1 MAMKLPLLVTTD
13 LQQDAPSVHR
23 TRAVNQVALAFA
35 KRLGTSM
42 EMLHVA
48 NIGEIAKI
56 PQAATVIL
64 DSQKEQ
70 LKNLANP
77 FEGVSKARFVVGHP
91 VPAITKLSAQKSKYE
106 LLVQGTSG
114 KTGLS
119 RAFLGSVAEEV
130 LRHSRIP
137 VMTVGPEAQAH
148 AAHSKLASQDR
159 PVIVVA
165 TELEKTSVP
174 AERYAIQLAKKLKG
188 RVHAVHHLQA
198 GFHPLIQ
205 TAMSTPSGSR
215 ELQDLIRGLKKDAE
229 KALAKVA
236 AQAKKAGVAF
246 SWTLVETGIHA
257 SEAVIDTARAQNAA
271 LVVMGT
277 HARGLVMGSF
287 LGSTARGVILGS
299 PAPVITVRR

>member
-1 MAMKLPLLVTTD
+1 MARKLPLLVTTD
-13 LQQDAPSVHR
+13 LQQDAASVQR
-23 TRAVNQVALAFA
+23 FKAVNHISLALA
-35 KRLGTSM
+35 KRLGTSV
-42 EMLHVA
+42 EVLYVA
-48 NIGEIAKI
+48 NIGEITQI

-70 LKNLANP
+70 LKNLVNP
-77 FEGVSKARFVVGHP
+77 LEGITKARFLVGHP
-91 VPAITKLSAQKSKYE
+91 VPAITKIAAQKGKFE
-106 LLVQGTSG
+106 VLVQGTSG

-148 AAHSKLASQDR
+148 ASRSLLAGKDK

-165 TELEKTSVP
+165 TQLDKTSAP
-174 AERYAIQLAKKLKG
+174 AEHYALEFARKLKG

-198 GFHPLIQ
+198 GLHPLIQ

-215 ELQDLIRGLKKDAE
+215 ELQELIRGLKKDAE
-229 KALAKVA
+229 KSLAKVA
-236 AQAKKAGVAF
+236 AKAKKAGVDF
-246 SWTLVETGIHA
+246 SSRLVETGMHA
-257 SEAVIDTARAQNAA
+257 SEAVIDAA
-271 LVVMGT
+271 HQEGASLVVMGT
-277 HARGLVMGSF
+277 HARGLLLSSF